1 MHRECLKFQFFVFLQ
16 CIYQDIPANVC
27 GRFELLMNDR
37 SSSLINENNYEHRMV
52 NEFIEFIE
60 MIKNN
65 DLEKCYSML
74 EHSLIVS
81 EVQTIARNK
90 SGIIFPEDNS

>member
-1 MHRECLKFQFFVFLQ
+1 
-16 CIYQDIPANVC
+16 
-27 GRFELLMNDR
+27 
-37 SSSLINENNYEHRMV
+37 MV
-52 NEFIEFIE
+52 SEFIAFSD

-65 DLEKCYSML
+65 DLKKCYDML

-90 SGIIFPEDNS
+90 GGIIFPADTAIK